1 VLLGK
6 TNLLVLGLAGVLAMP
21 APALARHRHAPRRAA
36 AKRHHKKTRHHPRA
50 HRRTRVHVVR
60 TAGPAAADAPILGRT
75 YYVSPNGS
83 DSNSGLSPTRAWRTV
98 DQVNRAHLA
107 PGDGVL
113 FAAGSTFADDT
124 LMPGW
129 GTDVSG
135 TASAS
140 VVFGSYGQGQANLT
154 KGIWTKNESNL
165 VFQHLHLG
173 PEQGLSGSGSA
184 ITLQN
189 STITGIVSTP
199 SNTEFG
205 IVTSGPRYTIRNNL
219 IDRTGDS
226 GMLLLGEHYL
236 VQDNTIANTGLDR
249 AITWGAHGIY
259 LKAADSTV
267 VGNTIT
273 GFHNEGVSVRY
284 RNSHVEDN
292 TISGGE
298 YGIAWHQ
305 YDDATGTSLWTA
317 NKISDTSILAIYV
330 SRHDIGG
337 YTHENFKIADNAI
350 TAPSPR
356 GGWLAFELDAP
367 NSLFSLSGNTIR

>member
-6 TNLLVLGLAGVLAMP
+6 TNLLVLSLAGMLAMP
-21 APALARHRHAPRRAA
+21 VPAVARQRHAPRRAA
-36 AKRHHKKTRHHPRA
+36 ANRHHPTRPHRRA
-50 HRRTRVHVVR
+50 RRRTRVHVVR
-60 TAGPAAADAPILGRT
+60 AAGPAAADAPILGRT

-83 DSNSGLSPTRAWRTV
+83 DSNSGLSPARAWRTV
-98 DQVNRAHLA
+98 DQVNRARLA

-113 FAAGSTFADDT
+113 FASGSTFADDT

-129 GTDVSG
+129 GTGVSG
-135 TASAS
+135 TASAP
-140 VVFGSYGQGQANLT
+140 VVFGSYGQGQANLI

-173 PEQGLSGSGSA
+173 PEQGLAGSGSA
-184 ITLQN
+184 ITLQK

-205 IVTSGPRYTIRNNL
+205 IVTSGSSYTIRNNL

-226 GMLLLGEHYL
+226 GMLLLGDHYL

-267 VGNTIT
+267 AGNTIT
-273 GFHNEGVSVRY
+273 GFHNEGISVRY
-284 RNSHVEDN
+284 RNSRVEDN

-317 NKISDTSILAIYV
+317 NNISDTSILAIYV

-337 YTHENFKIADNAI
+337 YTHENFKIANNAI

-356 GGWLAFELDAP
+356 GGWLAFELDAS
-367 NSLFSLSGNTIR
+367 NSLFSLSGNTVR